1 MHVGSEPLHF
11 AGVQLPI
18 PDTIPCSQISFEP
31 FTQSALA
38 ASLSHLN
45 FSQQKIPEHKVLEP
59 TGIYSDPSGT
69 KSS

>member
-45 FSQQKIPEHKVLEP
+45 FSQQKIPEHKAA
-59 TGIYSDPSGT
+59 
-69 KSS
+69 